1 MRGFFGFMV
10 FLLKLFSFS
19 INKVNPIILFFNPLS
34 QLNAF
39 QFCLFVKSDI
49 K

>member
-19 INKVNPIILFFNPLS
+19 INKVNPII
-34 QLNAF
+34 
-39 QFCLFVKSDI
+39 FVF
-49 K
+49 